1 MWLWCF
7 DSVTS
12 FQRLIYIQHIDMGRR
27 AQFGMMCFR
36 SVSNVSQCYWITME
50 ISHWGPIVTSS
61 LHDNCAFELA
71 SGYPSSTN
79 QCGGHWLRIA
89 WGSFLGKVEK
99 QCMWLATCFW
109 TRNEVIQTS
118 MICVVINRTH
128 YILIQLLDLDHQ
140 FMVGFLVVGMDQ

>member
-1 MWLWCF
+1 
-7 DSVTS
+7 
-12 FQRLIYIQHIDMGRR
+12 
-27 AQFGMMCFR
+27 
-36 SVSNVSQCYWITME
+36 
-50 ISHWGPIVTSS
+50 
-61 LHDNCAFELA
+61 
-71 SGYPSSTN
+71 
-79 QCGGHWLRIA
+79 
-89 WGSFLGKVEK
+89 LGKVEK